1 MDVYVVDIET
11 TGLEGSPKD
20 LVVEI
25 AIMRTNVEKQ
35 RINQVYHSLIHY
47 DTNSW
52 DDELRESW
60 IFAKKILSIEQIQN
74 AEKDLSTVI
83 KEVRQILSGKFVTAY
98 NNAFDFDKFLRK
110 DPWNIDKETTKT
122 RVASCIMLTSS
133 EYLRPFGR
141 RRRIYK
147 LEYSINKLLDEN
159 TECIIINRDLL
170 TQISDFNAHRANYD
184 AFYAACILLELY
196 KRKQYRII
204 SQIYYAHSMSI
215 YGRKEERLELKL
227 IKKAFPKAKI
237 INPAKYEK
245 KWKKEGYEGKGI
257 MKNCLYLLSD
267 SDIVVFSAIKHEEK
281 YFVGKGVF
289 IEVKSAEEFG
299 MDVYFIDEKLEKN
312 YTLEM
317 YDDTDWAFKFGIVN
331 IKIENKEK

>member
-60 IFAKKILSIEQIQN
+60 IFAKKILSIDQIQN

-83 KEVRQILSGKFVTAY
+83 KEVRQILSGKFVAAY
-98 NNAFDFDKFLRK
+98 NNAFDFDKFLK
-110 DPWNIDKETTKT
+110 KSPWEINKENTKT
-122 RVASCIMLTSS
+122 KVAPCIMLTAS

-147 LEYSINKLLDEN
+147 LVYTIKKLLDEN
-159 TECIIINRDLL
+159 TESINTNKELL
-170 TQISDFNAHRANYD
+170 AKIDNFSAHRANYD
-184 AFYAACILLELY
+184 AFYSACVLLELY
-196 KRKQYRII
+196 KRKSYRIV

-215 YGRKEERLELKL
+215 YGKREEKRELKV
-227 IKKAFPKAKI
+227 IKRAFPKANI

-245 KWKKEGYEGKGI
+245 RWKRKGYDGKEI
-257 MKNCLYLLSD
+257 MKRCLYLLSD
-267 SDIVVFSAIKHEEK
+267 SDIVIFSAIKHQGSF
-281 YFVGKGVF
+281 FVGKGVF
-289 IEVKSAEEFG
+289 VEVKSAEEFG
-299 MDVYFIDEKLEKN
+299 LDVFFIDEKLEKN
-312 YTLEM
+312 YTLDM
-317 YDDTDWAFKFGIVN
+317 YDDTDWSIKFGVV
-331 IKIENKEK
+331 KYNKSK